1 MQYASKLGI
10 HEYVGIMTALLI
22 ISYNKKHFSIPLL
35 SVTIFK
41 DTKLTT
47 LFELVYSQFGNSS
60 SALQA
65 TAYFKRLPYH
75 TEETNSSHA

>member
-1 MQYASKLGI
+1 
-10 HEYVGIMTALLI
+10 MTAMLI
-22 ISYNKKHFSIPLL
+22 ISYNRNKHFCIPLL

-47 LFELVYSQFGNSS
+47 LFELVISQFGNSS
-60 SALQA
+60 SALQV

-75 TEETNSSHA
+75 TEETKVLVHDFQAFEMEV